1 MVSQERIYIYLCVHL
16 PDYGPRELILSFSLI
31 HVRYVIYF
39 HSEPITITSFKSG
52 LTVTGVCVSGDYST
66 SSNCSATLHSYMNV
80 TDVLLSQNISES
92 LINSSNAAELAENA
106 TFSYETCP
114 DVLECYLGIARC
126 DGNSTCINTLEGY
139 DCECNRG

>member
-1 MVSQERIYIYLCVHL
+1 MN
-16 PDYGPRELILSFSLI
+16 
-31 HVRYVIYF
+31 
-39 HSEPITITSFKSG
+39 ITSFKSG

-80 TDVLLSQNISES
+80 TDILLSQNISES
-92 LINSSNAAELAENA
+92 LITATNAVELAEHA

-126 DGNSTCINTLEGY
+126 AGNSTCLNTMEGY
-139 DCECNRG
+139 DCECNSG